1 MFALHWDGGGLR
13 MLLVIDGLLERAVS
27 ASGWIE
33 LDLPDGQ
40 LS

>member
-1 MFALHWDGGGLR
+1 

-27 ASGWIE
+27 AAGWIE